1 MWVATAIIGH
11 SVARACKAPGIIY
24 YIMHNEVNVYTNI
37 KTQHMMLVYS
47 LSQNQKTISPNV
59 ITYKGDLL
67 IMKNNV
73 HAKYHKTTSFH
84 QYTTYKN

>member
-1 MWVATAIIGH
+1 
-11 SVARACKAPGIIY
+11 
-24 YIMHNEVNVYTNI
+24 
-37 KTQHMMLVYS
+37 MLVYS